1 MRHSIPTMDSDYNH
15 VPTGGCSLSD
25 AGGTM
30 GSQNQSLSNF
40 SNAASAF
47 GSMAPS
53 VAKFGTGSLA
63 GDSVERRDMN
73 YYGKQYSLPQREEM
87 LEIYAPSGKLGLVID
102 TPNDTTSTTTTP
114 IVRFSTTN
122 MKCVITS
129 VLFPLHLEVACE
141 QQLNHP
147 SNSGNN
153 SQPQGETNHCASLFA
168 VLAYVSSAECKF
180 HATSTRECS
189 QWKPTFI
196 P

>member
-1 MRHSIPTMDSDYNH
+1 MDSDYNH

-102 TPNDTTSTTTTP
+102 TPNDTTSSTTTP
-114 IVRFSTTN
+114 IVHAIKDSCPIRHEIYVGDKLVAVDDMDVRDMTAVEVSKLISKKSGQEKRKLT
-122 MKCVITS
+122 VIRT
-129 VLFPLHLEVACE
+129 AR
-141 QQLNHP
+141 
-147 SNSGNN
+147 GRD
-153 SQPQGETNHCASLFA
+153 GM
-168 VLAYVSSAECKF
+168 Y
-180 HATSTRECS
+180 
-189 QWKPTFI
+189 
-196 P
+196 